1 MAKNNE
7 NPGDGADKKDQVQQ
21 PNAAARVDM
30 VAKHLPPN
38 PQSKSAQKSRRKRS
52 ELPRDYSD
60 ITNQLNQLRDI
71 AGTPNQNSR
80 GYARQMQAGKLWV
93 RDRIEKLVDKD
104 SFNEVGSVSG
114 TVKWK
119 NASPTSDTITDFIPS
134 NNIQGKKSRRHTQ
147 QYHKRS

>member
-7 NPGDGADKKDQVQQ
+7 NPGDKADKKDQVQQ
-21 PNAAARVDM
+21 PNAVARVDM
-30 VAKHLPPN
+30 VAKHLPPK
-38 PQSKSAQKSRRKRS
+38 PQSKPAEKSRRKRN

-71 AGTPNQNSR
+71 AATPNKDSR

-93 RDRIEKLVDKD
+93 RDRIEKLVDAN

-119 NASPTSDTITDFIPS
+119 NASPTSDTITDFTPS
-134 NNIQGKKSRRHTQ
+134 NNIQGETSRHRLQ
-147 QYHKRS
+147 SYHEFL